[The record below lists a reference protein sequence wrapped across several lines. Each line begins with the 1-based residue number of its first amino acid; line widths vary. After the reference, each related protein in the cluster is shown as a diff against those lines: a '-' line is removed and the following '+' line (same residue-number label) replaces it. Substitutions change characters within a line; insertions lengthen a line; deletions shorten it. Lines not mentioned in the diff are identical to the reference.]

1 MPVAHF
7 GELRGSG
14 CKPASPEKRNTFLSS
29 EVKGSCLLRLRP
41 NDVENDKIGT
51 VGNEE
56 MGSADRW
63 PFAHDPFVMAA

>member
-7 GELRGSG
+7 AELRGSG

-41 NDVENDKIGT
+41 NDVENDKIGP

-56 MGSADRW
+56 MGVPIDGLN
-63 PFAHDPFVMAA
+63 

>member
-14 CKPASPEKRNTFLSS
+14 CKPASPEKRNTFFLSS

-56 MGSADRW
+56 MGVPIDGLN
-63 PFAHDPFVMAA
+63 